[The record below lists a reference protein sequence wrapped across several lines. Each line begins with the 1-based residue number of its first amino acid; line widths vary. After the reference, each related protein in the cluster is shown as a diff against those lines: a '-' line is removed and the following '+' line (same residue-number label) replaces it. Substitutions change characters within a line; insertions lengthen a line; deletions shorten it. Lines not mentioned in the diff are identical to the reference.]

1 MLSSS
6 DDPSS
11 LIYSLFYLYVW
22 SRTLSEQLIEGISP
36 RWPFSPAPGGLAIPF
51 GMGLPHLP
59 QVPTLTSTSVC
70 L

>member
-36 RWPFSPAPGGLAIPF
+36 GDPSLLSQEGWQFPLGWGSHTSLRSPP
-51 GMGLPHLP
+51 
-59 QVPTLTSTSVC
+59 
-70 L
+70 